1 MSAENSIILIT
12 NNEDVAQILKPQ
24 LVLLR
29 DIDSISVSNYADA
42 IKNVKAASPDA
53 ILLHCEF
60 EKQECLNLVREIK
73 ADDALKN
80 IALLLV
86 VNEYDQDFVLNV
98 YDEDI
103 TDFFVLESNEAEILM
118 RFIWGLKKNLLI
130 NKVRNQQNL
139 LEQLNVI
146 NPKTGFYTHQ
156 FCEAVFENEFKII
169 VEKNVEA
176 ILMAISP
183 SEDSKTKLTPT
194 QFAAAIKKST
204 RNSDV
209 VAHGPGNKFYILLP
223 KTPLKGAFCVWDKI
237 KKAVGEEFH
246 ILAGAGSVEGKTFV
260 DLKNELLN
268 ALVEAEATKTDLVV
282 ATDKEEQVPGDW
294 LEKISSTQKNF
305 KLFKQAFNKK
315 LEQVITPV
323 FFQLQKLYEEKL
335 FKTKIEQYCNST
347 LSSFSLKKLDNE
359 SELKITYPGFSKIN
373 IDIIHQGLDSPENRR
388 ISLDL
393 TELDESALTKIVED
407 FIKEFK
413 KSAKDKLIDN

>member
-12 NNEDVAQILKPQ
+12 NNDDVAQVLKPQ

-29 DIDSISVSNYADA
+29 DVDSISVTKYADA
-42 IKNVKAASPDA
+42 INNIKSWSPDA
-53 ILLHCEF
+53 ILLHCDY

-86 VNEYDQDFVLNV
+86 INEYDQDFVLNI
-98 YDEDI
+98 YDEEI
-103 TDFFVLESNEAEILM
+103 TDFFVLEANEAEILM
-118 RFIWGLKKNLLI
+118 RIIWGLKKNILI
-130 NKVRNQQNL
+130 NKVKNQQSL

-146 NPKTGFYTHQ
+146 NSKTGFYTHQ
-156 FCEAVFENEFKII
+156 YCEDVFDNEFRNII
-169 VEKNVEA
+169 EKGIEG
-176 ILMAISP
+176 ILMAVSP
-183 SEDSKTKLTPT
+183 SEESKTKLTPV

-237 KKAVGEEFH
+237 KKAVGEECQV
-246 ILAGAGSVEGKTFV
+246 IAGVGSIDGKTFA
-260 DLKNELLN
+260 DLKGELLN
-268 ALVEAEATKTDLVV
+268 ALVEAESTKTDLVV
-282 ATDKEEQVPGDW
+282 ASGKEENSSGDW
-294 LEKISSTQKNF
+294 LNKISSTQKNF
-305 KLFKQAFNKK
+305 KLFKQAFTKK

-323 FFQLQKLYEEKL
+323 FYQVQKLYEEKL

-347 LSSFSLKKLDNE
+347 LSSFSLKKLDHE

-373 IDIIHQGLDSPENRR
+373 IDIIHQGLDSPENKR

-393 TELDESALTKIVED
+393 TELDESNLTKILED

-413 KSAKDKLIDN
+413 KSAKE